1 MVDQLN
7 LKNQVCFP
15 VYTLAKEIINH
26 YRPLL
31 DEPDLNYSQYLVL
44 MVLWENEEQT
54 VGQIGETSVKA
65 TVSIGQ
71 LGDGGFGLAAELHA
85 NTRGVTLEEAQSF
98 IEQAHKVCPYS
109 NATRGN
115 MEVKLSVSNQ

>member
-31 DEPDLNYSQYLVL
+31 DELDLNYSQYLVL